1 VIALSTTIICI
12 TITACVWIITEQQK
26 FIKVKSD
33 ALTQLE
39 TRIALLEKR
48 NASEISLEEFQDL
61 KTKVDTLRISQG
73 LRVSR

>member
-1 VIALSTTIICI
+1 MIALSTTIICI